1 MRNSPLGR
9 SRLKRQPVPHVSR
22 LKRSSGRIGA
32 KKSAPKWK
40 FVRTHLAECDSA
52 FSKEIL
58 ERDGYCL
65 YPGCEAVEN
74 LTCSHYIGRSN
85 WNTRFRSENCIALCI
100 RHHFMD
106 RNTGFE
112 FQKAREE
119 KEGWDGQYTLFMKKW
134 LGLDGLTALL
144 ELAEGKKSRKE
155 AILETQQKY
164 NLRQTANA
172 QPS

>member
-1 MRNSPLGR
+1 
-9 SRLKRQPVPHVSR
+9 
-22 LKRSSGRIGA
+22 
-32 KKSAPKWK
+32 
-40 FVRTHLAECDSA
+40 
-52 FSKEIL
+52 
-58 ERDGYCL
+58 
-65 YPGCEAVEN
+65 
-74 LTCSHYIGRSN
+74 
-85 WNTRFRSENCIALCI
+85 
-100 RHHFMD
+100 MD